1 MKNNYESVIGLEV
14 HAQLLTKSKAFC
26 SCSTEFGTIPNA
38 NVCPIC
44 LGLPGVLPVL
54 NKQVVEFTIRMGL
67 ATNCS
72 ITEKSIFARKNY
84 FYPDLPKGYQ
94 ISQYEEPI
102 CQNGFINIE
111 FENGETKKIGI
122 TRIHM
127 EEDAGK
133 SIHDL
138 NIDTLVDVNRCG
150 VPLIE
155 IVSEPEM
162 RSPKEAYLYLNTI
175 KQILTYLNICDGNME
190 EGSLRCDANISVRKI
205 GETKL
210 GTKTELKN
218 MNSFRNVERAL
229 EYEINRQI
237 NLIEDGGKVKQESLL
252 WDANKNVAV
261 SMRSKEEAHDYRYF
275 PEPDLVPIIVDEKW
289 KNEARESLPE
299 MPWVRLERIINQ
311 YNLPKYDAEI
321 LTNEKPLADFAEEA
335 FQYSK
340 DYKSISNLLMTEVL
354 RVVKEKQIKIDSF
367 PISPKNISLLVELVS
382 NKTLSST
389 MAKEVFNEMLSV
401 NESPNEIV
409 KRKGLTQVSDTGELE
424 KIILEIISKNPEQVE
439 KYKNGKTSVIGFF
452 VGEVMK
458 STKGRAN
465 PQIVNELLK
474 NNLSL

>member
-210 GTKTELKN
+210 GTKTELK
-218 MNSFRNVERAL
+218 
-229 EYEINRQI
+229 I
-237 NLIEDGGKVKQESLL
+237 
-252 WDANKNVAV
+252 
-261 SMRSKEEAHDYRYF
+261 
-275 PEPDLVPIIVDEKW
+275 
-289 KNEARESLPE
+289 
-299 MPWVRLERIINQ
+299 
-311 YNLPKYDAEI
+311 
-321 LTNEKPLADFAEEA
+321 
-335 FQYSK
+335 
-340 DYKSISNLLMTEVL
+340 
-354 RVVKEKQIKIDSF
+354 
-367 PISPKNISLLVELVS
+367 
-382 NKTLSST
+382 
-389 MAKEVFNEMLSV
+389 
-401 NESPNEIV
+401 
-409 KRKGLTQVSDTGELE
+409 
-424 KIILEIISKNPEQVE
+424 
-439 KYKNGKTSVIGFF
+439 
-452 VGEVMK
+452 
-458 STKGRAN
+458 
-465 PQIVNELLK
+465 
-474 NNLSL
+474 